1 MEPLVLIVLSC
12 SQVKDLIKTV
22 DQADHLSPRER
33 TELVERLAV
42 QCEEDILYTTPRD
55 LSLIPGSGP
64 HQIPSSPHL
73 DYDRIELTLCSRSR
87 TLHRYGPSAFRRRSQ
102 SIAGY
107 SLEING
113 DSYLLVVLGHQL
125 IPILSH
131 HV

>member
-12 SQVKDLIKTV
+12 SQVRDLIKTV

-55 LSLIPGSGP
+55 LSLIPGYGP

-87 TLHRYGPSAFRRRSQ
+87 TSHHYGPSASRHTSRIHCRGIF
-102 SIAGY
+102 
-107 SLEING
+107 
-113 DSYLLVVLGHQL
+113 
-125 IPILSH
+125 
-131 HV
+131 